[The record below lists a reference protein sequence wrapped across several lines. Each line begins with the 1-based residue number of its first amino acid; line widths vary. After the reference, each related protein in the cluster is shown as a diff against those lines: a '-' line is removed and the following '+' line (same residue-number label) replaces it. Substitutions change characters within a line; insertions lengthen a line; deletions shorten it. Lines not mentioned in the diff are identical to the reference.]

1 MGSFGGYLT
10 LGRRSVYEV
19 VMTVRRR
26 FDETELT
33 YPIDY
38 YVENHLMQ
46 DPDGFV
52 AAVSRSDIDWEW
64 GRVPA

>member
-10 LGRRSVYEV
+10 LGRRSVVEV

-26 FDETELT
+26 FREEDIPTDL
-33 YPIDY
+33 DY

-64 GRVPA
+64 GRVPQ